1 MNPKFRNGVTNIGI
15 LCGFASLDEAGRLR
29 VHQTACRENAL
40 PLELSPEVRG
50 PEYDYEPV
58 LAIYRAEP
66 TPDPKMPV
74 FRALHVTRMPRSLRP
89 KTFAWNSRAWPLNL
103 AFYPFR
109 PDKAGELTADL
120 AAALVEQPAL
130 PEWLVEACAQD
141 DLLAE
146 LLARPSGNKH
156 LPNRLILTGEVQPQ
170 ALVHVDAPLDESEG
184 SVYLAAQVRQ
194 PGDRHSIEVRLHPG
208 LEGYTFWARALEKGG
223 ARGYPATLVIKPWL
237 RVAHENE
244 CVTRSALELRVLE
257 ANVVAPADLA
267 EV

>member
-58 LAIYRAEP
+58 LAIYRVEP

-109 PDKAGELTADL
+109 PDKA
-120 AAALVEQPAL
+120 
-130 PEWLVEACAQD
+130 CAQD
-141 DLLAE
+141 DLLAD

-257 ANVVAPADLA
+257 ASVVAPADLA